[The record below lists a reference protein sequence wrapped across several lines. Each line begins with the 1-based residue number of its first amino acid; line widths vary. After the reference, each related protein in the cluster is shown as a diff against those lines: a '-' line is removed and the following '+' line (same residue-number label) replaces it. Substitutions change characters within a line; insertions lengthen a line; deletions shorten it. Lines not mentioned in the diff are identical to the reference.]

1 MKKRD
6 IQQQAVHANELV
18 PNEHGWVAIYDNS
31 GALRYLVTSP
41 SAFDRREYHLYEVK
55 DGKAKLLGKGPS
67 PAALEEKH
75 IKRESLYV
83 SAAKAAEPRVTE
95 PEQISLL
102 T

>member
-6 IQQQAVHANELV
+6 IQQQAVYADELV
-18 PNEHGWVAIYDNS
+18 PSEHGWVAIHDNS
-31 GALRYLVTSP
+31 GALRYLMTSP

-55 DGKAKLLGKGPS
+55 NGKAKLLGKGPS
-67 PAALEEKH
+67 PAALEKTH
-75 IKRESLYV
+75 IKKESLYV
-83 SAAKAAEPRVTE
+83 AVAKAAEPRSTE